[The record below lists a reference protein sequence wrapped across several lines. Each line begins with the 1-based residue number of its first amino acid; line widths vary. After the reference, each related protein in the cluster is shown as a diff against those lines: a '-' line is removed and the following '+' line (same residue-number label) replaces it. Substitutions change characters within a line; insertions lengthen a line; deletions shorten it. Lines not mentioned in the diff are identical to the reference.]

1 MGRMTDIIMNPSD
14 PDPTQGPSAADL
26 IKDSSDMAFMADVVE
41 VSKETPVIV
50 DFWAPWCGP
59 CKQLMPMLERAV
71 KGARGKVKMVKIN
84 IDENPGVAGQ
94 LGVRSIPAVYAFKD
108 GKPVDGF
115 MGGQPESELQ
125 KFIDRLSG
133 DSDPSEE
140 AGLLV
145 DRAKDSLAAGDAGGA
160 AQDFAQALSLDENN
174 PEARAGLARIYLD
187 TGNEQEAISLI
198 QQAPDSVADHPEIA
212 AVRSKIALE
221 DQAPAPDEED
231 PAEELTQKVEDNPDD
246 LDARLELAKALA
258 STGRNEKA
266 VEHLLYSV
274 RKNRA
279 YNNEAARLF
288 LLTVFEA
295 EGPQSEVSINGR
307 RELSSILFA

>member
-1 MGRMTDIIMNPSD
+1 
-14 PDPTQGPSAADL
+14 
-26 IKDSSDMAFMADVVE
+26 MAFMADVVE
-41 VSKETPVIV
+41 VSKETPVVV

-71 KGARGKVKMVKIN
+71 KGAGGKVKMVKIN

-133 DSDPSEE
+133 DTDPAEE
-140 AGLLV
+140 AGTLV

-160 AQDFAQALSLDENN
+160 AQDFAHALSLDENN
-174 PEARAGLARIYLD
+174 AQARAGLARIYLD
-187 TGNEQEAISLI
+187 TGNEQEAVSLI

-221 DQAPAPDEED
+221 DQAPEPDEED
-231 PAEELTQKVEDNPDD
+231 PALELSQKVKDNPDD

-258 STGRNEKA
+258 STGRNSEA

-295 EGPQSEVSINGR
+295 EGPQSDVSIQGR

>member
-125 KFIDRLSG
+125 KFIGRLSG

-274 RKNRA
+274 RKNRS